1 MPSAAN
7 EEFSRLNRQFYRSE
21 PAAIFVMKLNLLIF
35 AASKSIED
43 LSAMIAGS
51 TFETLTVRIADDEA
65 VDEEDE
71 RALQSY
77 LIAETHSVWYQ
88 ASECLMRLYLAH
100 AGRGECP
107 WIELAK
113 LRTGRTFNETLSRIA
128 NSTTDV
134 SGDVAEVFT
143 GGYPHVDT
151 DSLVAAERFLRL
163 TADRLG
169 TARNLHTSTKHGL
182 GIVPGRTGLGFFR
195 DEDGAE
201 MISVDG
207 PSIVYLEH
215 ASSDATPGQTDWHET
230 TEWISLR
237 RTMWLTRL
245 AITQI
250 DALWSIAKWRYLG
263 MVPDGVELITN
274 DGIDI
279 ATTGVLADPHLNT
292 KFKRSVGFERK

>member
-1 MPSAAN
+1 MPSAEN

-21 PAAIFVMKLNLLIF
+21 PAAILVMKLNLLIF
-35 AASKSIED
+35 AASSSVED
-43 LSAMIAGS
+43 LSATIAGS
-51 TFETLTVRIADDEA
+51 TFESLSVRVADDA
-65 VDEEDE
+65 PVDENDQ

-77 LIAETHSVWYQ
+77 LISETHSLWYQ
-88 ASECLMRLYLAH
+88 ASECLMRLYLTH
-100 AGRGECP
+100 AGGGECP

-113 LRTGRTFNETLSRIA
+113 LRTGHTFNETLAWIAKRI
-128 NSTTDV
+128 TDV

-143 GGYPHVDT
+143 GGYPDVDT
-151 DSLVAAERFLRL
+151 ESLVAAERFLRL

-169 TARNLHTSTKHGL
+169 TARNLHNSTKHGL

-201 MISVDG
+201 MFSVDG
-207 PSIVYLEH
+207 PSIVYLER
-215 ASSDATPGQTDWHET
+215 ASSDATPGQTDWHES

-250 DALWSIAKWRYLG
+250 DALWTIAKWRYLG
-263 MVPDGVELITN
+263 MVPDRVELMTN

>member
-1 MPSAAN
+1 MPSAEN
-7 EEFSRLNRQFYRSE
+7 EEFNRLNRQFYRSE
-21 PAAIFVMKLNLLIF
+21 PAAILVMKLNLLIF
-35 AASKSIED
+35 AASNSIED
-43 LSAMIAGS
+43 LSVAIAGS
-51 TFETLTVRIADDEA
+51 TFESLTVRLAEDA
-65 VDEEDE
+65 VVDENDQ

-77 LIAETHSVWYQ
+77 LISETHSLWYQ

-100 AGRGECP
+100 AGRDECP

-113 LRTGRTFNETLSRIA
+113 LRTGHTFNETLDGIA
-128 NSTTDV
+128 NSTADV

-143 GGYPHVDT
+143 GGAPDVDT
-151 DSLVAAERFLRL
+151 DSLAAAERFLRL
-163 TADRLG
+163 TADRLA
-169 TARNLHTSTKHGL
+169 TARNLHNSTKHGL
-182 GIVPGRTGLGFFR
+182 GIVPGRTGLGFLR
-195 DEDGAE
+195 DEDGAA
-201 MISVDG
+201 MFSVDG

-215 ASSDATPGQTDWHET
+215 ASSDATPGQTDWHES

-250 DALWSIAKWRYLG
+250 DALWTIAKWRYLG
-263 MVPDGVELITN
+263 LVPDGVELITN

-279 ATTGVLADPHLNT
+279 ATTGVLADTHLNM